1 MNLSGVLPVNKPSGV
16 TSHDVIQRLRQ
27 ILHTKRIGH
36 TGTLDPG
43 ASGVLL
49 ACVGKATKV
58 VQFLTEYD
66 KQYEAVIKLG
76 ITTDTYDREGKI
88 TKVREDFKISSDK
101 IRKVIDSFKGKMWQT
116 PPLHSAIK
124 YKGKKLYQYA
134 RAKKKVEVKKREVE
148 IKDIEV
154 LGIDIP
160 YVKLKIGCSKGTY
173 VRSLV
178 FDVGEKLGCGAH
190 LFSLRRTRVGPFKLV
205 DALDLENVSGLQ
217 DEGKIPDTLVP
228 LEKALAHLP
237 SVVVTRTFAEKVKHG
252 IPLVSLSVLSTE
264 GDFEK
269 NRTVSIK
276 DDRKNI
282 IAIGRAL
289 SPAEKF
295 LDLKHKKKLFEYIR
309 VI

>member
-1 MNLSGVLPVNKPSGV
+1 M
-16 TSHDVIQRLRQ
+16 IQRLRQ

-101 IRKVIDSFKGKMWQT
+101 IRKVIDSFKGKIWQT
-116 PPLHSAIK
+116 PPLYSAIK

-134 RAKKKVEVKKREVE
+134 RAKKKVEVKKRKVE

-217 DEGKIPDTLVP
+217 DEGKIPDTLVS
-228 LEKALAHLP
+228 LEKALSHLP
-237 SVVVTRTFAEKVKHG
+237 SVVVTKSFAEKVKHG

-282 IAIGRAL
+282 IAVGKAL

-295 LDLKHKKKLFEYIR
+295 LDLKHKKKLLEYIR